1 MKYMVLELQTTPDG
15 AVANIITQHDRLDEA
30 ESKYHSVLSAAA
42 ISALPLHAAV
52 LMTNEG
58 VTLENR
64 YYEREA

>member
-1 MKYMVLELQTTPDG
+1 MTYMVLELQTTPDG
-15 AVANIITQHDRLDEA
+15 AVANIITQHDTREEA
-30 ESKYHSVLSAAA
+30 ESKYHTVLAAAA

-52 LMTNEG
+52 LMTSEG